1 MSLRTFRQQMV
12 RGSDRLVVAPL
23 ALDALSAALAK
34 KTGFDAI
41 YLGGGG
47 LGYLRAVTEAL
58 LTSSEVAEATRAITE
73 RVDINVIVD
82 GSVGFGDAV
91 HSARAIR
98 QVEQA
103 GAVAIEIEDQVAPKR
118 VHHHKGVEHLVST
131 EDMVGKIKASCDA
144 RRNSDFVIIVRCNA
158 VGHEGM
164 DRALERCAAY
174 EEAGADMLMLFARTD
189 EDMAKLTT
197 QTRVPLAA
205 MSIGGTRPDAE
216 MLAAGYALAVDPMSA
231 TVVSFH
237 ALKAAYQGLRDGT
250 GIGMSREMILET
262 IKEVGRTMD
271 IDDLYAV
278 EEVTTERPPVAAG

>member
-1 MSLRTFRQQMV
+1 MV
-12 RGSDRLVVAPL
+12 RGSGRLVIAPL
-23 ALDALSAALAK
+23 ALDPLSAALAR
-34 KTGFDAI
+34 KTGFDAV

-58 LTSSEVAEATRAITE
+58 LTSTEVAEATRAITE
-73 RVDINVIVD
+73 RVDIDVVVD

-98 QVEQA
+98 QIEQA

-144 RRNSDFVIIVRCNA
+144 RRDSDFVIIVRCNA
-158 VGHEGM
+158 VSHEGI
-164 DRALERCAAY
+164 DAAIERCAAY
-174 EEAGADMLMLFARTD
+174 EEAGADMLMVFARTD
-189 EDMAKLTT
+189 EELARLSA
-197 QTRVPLAA
+197 QTHAPLAA
-205 MSIGGTRPDAE
+205 MSIGGTRPDSE

-231 TVVSFH
+231 TVACFQ
-237 ALKAAYQGLRDGT
+237 ALKATYQSLKDGRGT
-250 GIGMSREMILET
+250 GMSREMILET

-278 EEVTTERPPVAAG
+278 EEVTTERPIATAY